1 MGRGSYERVKKKHHA
16 ESNQRA
22 ADAYKYDEG
31 DGLRPFKTERLDK
44 QTGDY
49 KDSRNAKLSAHRIN
63 GTHQLP
69 PSQNFTLSPQRP
81 TLWTVSWQPLEMQ
94 DSAFA
99 FIAGNVAG
107 SAL

>member
-1 MGRGSYERVKKKHHA
+1 MGSGEYERVEKEQHA
-16 ESNQRA
+16 EADQGT
-22 ADAYKYDEG
+22 ADAYKYHEG
-31 DGLRPFKTERLDK
+31 DGLGPDETERLDE
-44 QTGDY
+44 QPGDY
-49 KDSRNAKLSAHRIN
+49 KDSRDAKLSAHRIN

-94 DSAFA
+94 DNVFA